1 MKRIDCIKNLVS
13 SNPNVKAKLT
23 INDRGYTIGDLVT
36 LYDYLDYDE
45 ETITIHTEN
54 TFSED

>member
-13 SNPNVKAKLT
+13 SNPNVKTKLT